1 VSGAAPLPGLAP
13 SDGGPAPVSLAP
25 GTEATGLAGMLA
37 ELIRANLLQNP
48 HKWRDFNKLDTLV
61 SIEAHDAEVTI
72 TLAFT
77 RGALVVHAG
86 VHGSPKLRISAESVT
101 VLELAMVKIVRGIPN
116 LLDPGGRRLLAKFFS
131 GGVKIAGMLTQLV
144 PLVRLTRL
152 MSVND

>member
-1 VSGAAPLPGLAP
+1 VSGAAPSPGLAP
-13 SDGGPAPVSLAP
+13 SEGGPAPISLAP
-25 GTEATGLAGMLA
+25 GTEDSGLAAMFA
-37 ELIRANLLQNP
+37 ELIQFNLEQHP
-48 HKWRDFNKLDTLV
+48 HKWRDFNKLDTSV

-86 VHGSPKLRISAESVT
+86 VYGSPKLRISAESVT